1 MITTCYWPKSIDGI
15 EPVWRAKS
23 NLPEVKVLFITGFA
37 AAVQSVQKT
46 GANRHAII
54 RSKLFHPRELLKT
67 HRALAIAPGKR

>member
-46 GANRHAII
+46 GANRHAMV
-54 RSKLFHPRELLKT
+54 RLKPFHRRELLQEVE
-67 HRALAIAPGKR
+67 RFLQDEAA